1 MFSTYIVSIFFTFL
15 ITLEMNKR
23 KFTTERL
30 VYTFINKGKFSY
42 AYKFL
47 LIYQGGM
54 KRPG

>member
-1 MFSTYIVSIFFTFL
+1 MDVLYIYCFHFFTFL

-47 LIYQGGM
+47 L
-54 KRPG
+54 